1 MYWKISFEP
10 ANPTEIFYKNFDT
23 LERARQDAIPV
34 LMIQRNCRKEHT
46 SANCEQSD
54 QGRGLTSE
62 KKAPLYKRTMRFS
75 YKLHKQ
81 IWVVY
86 VHKNLL
92 IQLNIEQFVKI
103 ITNVLNWKSIYQ
115 QIDVAGHDGL

>member
-1 MYWKISFEP
+1 
-10 ANPTEIFYKNFDT
+10 
-23 LERARQDAIPV
+23 
-34 LMIQRNCRKEHT
+34 
-46 SANCEQSD
+46 
-54 QGRGLTSE
+54 
-62 KKAPLYKRTMRFS
+62 MRFY

-92 IQLNIEQFVKI
+92 IQLNIEQFVKT
-103 ITNVLNWKSIYQ
+103 ITNALNWKSIYQ